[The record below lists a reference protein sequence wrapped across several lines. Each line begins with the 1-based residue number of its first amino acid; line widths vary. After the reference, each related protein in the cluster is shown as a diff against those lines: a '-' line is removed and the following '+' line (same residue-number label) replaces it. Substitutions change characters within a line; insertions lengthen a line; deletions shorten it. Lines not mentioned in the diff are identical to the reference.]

1 MSTEGRMPGKKI
13 LVVEDD
19 PKIAQTLVH
28 VLNDQGFEAIRV
40 ETIIEARKAL
50 ENNVFSAIVLDVIL
64 PDGNGFD
71 FCKEL
76 RKTNEIPILF
86 LTSISDEVDKIVGLE
101 IGADDYV
108 TKPFSP
114 REVSA
119 RLKAIIKRVQE
130 PIPVNQNTQFKVD
143 EDKKRI
149 TYKDQLIETRPI
161 EYEILKLLIKRPGR
175 VFSRNE
181 IIDYCWP
188 DNPNMDSNRTVDTH
202 IKTIRKKIGDI
213 DPQTD
218 PKSILKTSSK
228 EGFYLDI

>member
-1 MSTEGRMPGKKI
+1 MSGKQI

-19 PKIAQTLVH
+19 PKIAETLIH
-28 VLNDQGFEAIRV
+28 VLNEQGFEATRV
-40 ETIIEARKAL
+40 ATILEAREVLKL
-50 ENNVFSAIVLDVIL
+50 NSFLAIVLDVGL
-64 PDGNGFD
+64 PDGNGFE

-119 RLKAIIKRVQE
+119 RLKAIIKRVKE
-130 PIPVNQNTQFKVD
+130 PIPVNQNIQFKVD
-143 EDKKRI
+143 EEKKRI
-149 TYKDQLIETRPI
+149 TYKGQLIETRPI

-175 VFSRNE
+175 VFSRDE

>member
-1 MSTEGRMPGKKI
+1 MPSKQV

-19 PKIAQTLVH
+19 PKIAETLVH
-28 VLNDQGFEAIRV
+28 VLNEQGFEAIRV
-40 ETIIEARKAL
+40 ETIIEAREAL
-50 ENNVFSAIVLDVIL
+50 IVNVFSAIVLDVKL
-64 PDGNGFD
+64 PDGNGFE

-76 RKTNEIPILF
+76 RKTNDIPILF

-143 EDKKRI
+143 EEKKRI
-149 TYKDQLIETRPI
+149 TYKDQLIDTRPI

-175 VFSRNE
+175 VFSRDD

-202 IKTIRKKIGDI
+202 IKTIRKKIGEI

>member
-1 MSTEGRMPGKKI
+1 MSGKQI

-19 PKIAQTLVH
+19 PKIAETLVH
-28 VLNDQGFEAIRV
+28 VLNEQGFEATRV
-40 ETIIEARKAL
+40 ETIIEAREAL
-50 ENNVFSAIVLDVIL
+50 GNNVFSAIVLDVIL

-130 PIPVNQNTQFKVD
+130 PIPVNKNIQFKVD
-143 EDKKRI
+143 EEKKRI
-149 TYKDQLIETRPI
+149 TYKGQLIETRPI
-161 EYEILKLLIKRPGR
+161 EFEILKLLVKRPGR
-175 VFSRNE
+175 VFSRDE
-181 IIDYCWP
+181 IIEYCWP

-202 IKTIRKKIGDI
+202 IKTIRKKIGEI

>member
-1 MSTEGRMPGKKI
+1 MPSKQI
-13 LVVEDD
+13 LVVEDE
-19 PKIAQTLVH
+19 PKIAETLIH
-28 VLNDQGFEAIRV
+28 VLNEQDFEATRV
-40 ETIIEARKAL
+40 ATILEAREAL
-50 ENNVFSAIVLDVIL
+50 KVNVFSAIVLDVKL
-64 PDGNGFD
+64 PDGNGFE

-76 RKTNEIPILF
+76 RKTNDIPILF

-143 EDKKRI
+143 EEKKRI

-175 VFSRNE
+175 VFSRDQ
-181 IIDYCWP
+181 IIEYCWP

-202 IKTIRKKIGDI
+202 IKTIRKKIGEI

>member
-1 MSTEGRMPGKKI
+1 MSEKQI

-19 PKIAQTLVH
+19 PKIAETLVH
-28 VLNDQGFEAIRV
+28 VLNAQGFEATRV
-40 ETIIEARKAL
+40 ATILEAREAL
-50 ENNVFSAIVLDVIL
+50 TVNVFSAIVLDVKL
-64 PDGNGFD
+64 PDGNGFE

-76 RKTNEIPILF
+76 RKTNDIPILF

-119 RLKAIIKRVQE
+119 RLKAIIKRVRE
-130 PIPVNQNTQFKVD
+130 PISVNQNIQFKVD
-143 EDKKRI
+143 EEKKRI

-202 IKTIRKKIGDI
+202 IKTIRKKIGEI

>member
-1 MSTEGRMPGKKI
+1 MPCKQI
-13 LVVEDD
+13 LVVEDE
-19 PKIAQTLVH
+19 PKIAETLIH
-28 VLNDQGFEAIRV
+28 VLNEQDFEATRV
-40 ETIIEARKAL
+40 ATILEAREAL
-50 ENNVFSAIVLDVIL
+50 KVNVFSAIVLDVKL
-64 PDGNGFD
+64 PDGNGFE

-76 RKTNEIPILF
+76 RKTNDIPILF

-119 RLKAIIKRVQE
+119 RLKAIIKRVKE
-130 PIPVNQNTQFKVD
+130 PIPVNQNIQFKVH
-143 EDKKRI
+143 EEKKRI
-149 TYKDQLIETRPI
+149 AYKGQLIETRPI

-175 VFSRNE
+175 VFSRDD

-188 DNPNMDSNRTVDTH
+188 DDPNMDSNRTVDTH

>member
-1 MSTEGRMPGKKI
+1 M
-13 LVVEDD
+13 VEDE
-19 PKIAQTLVH
+19 PKIAETLIH
-28 VLNDQGFEAIRV
+28 VLNEQDFEATRV
-40 ETIIEARKAL
+40 ATILEAREAL
-50 ENNVFSAIVLDVIL
+50 KVNVFSAIVLDVKL
-64 PDGNGFD
+64 PDGNGFE

-76 RKTNEIPILF
+76 RKTNDIPILF

-119 RLKAIIKRVQE
+119 RLKAIIKRVKE
-130 PIPVNQNTQFKVD
+130 PIPVNQNIQFKVD
-143 EDKKRI
+143 EEKKRI
-149 TYKDQLIETRPI
+149 TYKGQLIETRPI

-175 VFSRNE
+175 VFSRDE

>member
-1 MSTEGRMPGKKI
+1 MSGKQI

-19 PKIAQTLVH
+19 PKIAETLIH
-28 VLNDQGFEAIRV
+28 VLNEQGFEATRV
-40 ETIIEARKAL
+40 ATILEAREVLKL
-50 ENNVFSAIVLDVIL
+50 NSFLAIVLDVGL
-64 PDGNGFD
+64 PDGNGFE

-119 RLKAIIKRVQE
+119 RLKAIIKRVKE
-130 PIPVNQNTQFKVD
+130 PIPVNPNIQFKVD
-143 EDKKRI
+143 EEKKRI
-149 TYKDQLIETRPI
+149 TYKDRLIETRPI
-161 EYEILKLLIKRPGR
+161 EYEILKLLVKRPGR
-175 VFSRNE
+175 VFSRDA

>member
-1 MSTEGRMPGKKI
+1 MSGKQI

-19 PKIAQTLVH
+19 PKIAETLVH
-28 VLNDQGFEAIRV
+28 VLNEQGFEATRV
-40 ETIIEARKAL
+40 ATILEAREVLKL
-50 ENNVFSAIVLDVIL
+50 NSFLAIVLDVGL
-64 PDGNGFD
+64 PDGNGFE

-76 RKTNEIPILF
+76 RKTNEIPVLF
-86 LTSISDEVDKIVGLE
+86 LTALNDEVDKIVGLE

-119 RLKAIIKRVQE
+119 RLKAIIKRVKE
-130 PIPVNQNTQFKVD
+130 PIQVNPNIQFKVD
-143 EDKKRI
+143 EEKKKI

-161 EYEILKLLIKRPGR
+161 EYEILKLLVKRPGR
-175 VFSRNE
+175 VFSRDE

-188 DNPNMDSNRTVDTH
+188 DEPNMDSNRTVDTH

-213 DPQTD
+213 DPQID

-228 EGFYLDI
+228 VGFYLDA

>member
-1 MSTEGRMPGKKI
+1 MSGKQI
-13 LVVEDD
+13 LVVEDE
-19 PKIAQTLVH
+19 PKIAETLIH
-28 VLNDQGFEAIRV
+28 VLNEQDFEATRV
-40 ETIIEARKAL
+40 ATILEAREAL
-50 ENNVFSAIVLDVIL
+50 IVNVFSAIVLDVKL
-64 PDGNGFD
+64 PDGNGFE

-76 RKTNEIPILF
+76 RKTNDIPILF

-119 RLKAIIKRVQE
+119 RLKAIIKRVKE
-130 PIPVNQNTQFKVD
+130 PIPVNQNIQFKVD
-143 EDKKRI
+143 EEKKRI
-149 TYKDQLIETRPI
+149 AYKGQLIETRPI

-175 VFSRNE
+175 VFSRDQ
-181 IIDYCWP
+181 IIEYCWP

-202 IKTIRKKIGDI
+202 IKTIRKKIGEI

>member
-1 MSTEGRMPGKKI
+1 MPDKQI
-13 LVVEDD
+13 LVVEDE
-19 PKIAQTLVH
+19 PKIAETLIH
-28 VLNDQGFEAIRV
+28 VLNEQDFEATRV
-40 ETIIEARKAL
+40 ATILEAREAL
-50 ENNVFSAIVLDVIL
+50 IVNVFSAIVLDVKL
-64 PDGNGFD
+64 PDGNGFE

-76 RKTNEIPILF
+76 RKTNDIPILF

-130 PIPVNQNTQFKVD
+130 PIPVNQNIQFKVD
-143 EDKKRI
+143 EEKKRI
-149 TYKDQLIETRPI
+149 TYKGKLIETRPI

-175 VFSRNE
+175 VFSRDE

-202 IKTIRKKIGDI
+202 IKTIRKKIGEI

>member
-1 MSTEGRMPGKKI
+1 MSGKKI
-13 LVVEDD
+13 LVVEDE
-19 PKIAQTLVH
+19 PKIAETLIH
-28 VLNDQGFEAIRV
+28 VLNEQDFEATRV
-40 ETIIEARKAL
+40 ATILEAREAL
-50 ENNVFSAIVLDVIL
+50 KVNVFSAIVLDVKL
-64 PDGNGFD
+64 PDGNGFE

-76 RKTNEIPILF
+76 RKTNDIPILF

-119 RLKAIIKRVQE
+119 RLKAIIKRVKE
-130 PIPVNQNTQFKVD
+130 PIPVNQNIQFKVD
-143 EDKKRI
+143 EEKKRI
-149 TYKDQLIETRPI
+149 TYKGQLIETRPI

-175 VFSRNE
+175 VFSRDE

-202 IKTIRKKIGDI
+202 IKTIRKKIGEI

>member
-1 MSTEGRMPGKKI
+1 MPDKQI
-13 LVVEDD
+13 LVVEDE
-19 PKIAQTLVH
+19 PKIAETLIH
-28 VLNDQGFEAIRV
+28 VLNEQNFEATRV
-40 ETIIEARKAL
+40 ATILEAREAL
-50 ENNVFSAIVLDVIL
+50 KVNVFSAIVLDVKL
-64 PDGNGFD
+64 PDGNGFE

-76 RKTNEIPILF
+76 RKTNGIPILF

-119 RLKAIIKRVQE
+119 RLKAIIKRVKE
-130 PIPVNQNTQFKVD
+130 PIPVNQNIQFKVD
-143 EDKKRI
+143 EEKKRI
-149 TYKDQLIETRPI
+149 TYKGKLIETRPI

-175 VFSRNE
+175 VFSRDE